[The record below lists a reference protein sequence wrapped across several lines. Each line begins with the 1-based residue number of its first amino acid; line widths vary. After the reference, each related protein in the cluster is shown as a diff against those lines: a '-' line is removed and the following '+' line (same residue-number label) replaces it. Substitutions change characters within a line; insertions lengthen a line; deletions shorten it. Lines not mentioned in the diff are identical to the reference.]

1 MGVRCSD
8 AKIIRDRDERT
19 INFFAESIKGFES
32 GLVKSLW
39 HCCLTSQIQAQTK
52 YMKNCTHDTIIRR
65 FQLISKGTQ
74 DPGQRLSTPVQFFKL
89 WSHWSK
95 NDGSNL
101 GSHWWKYCLRICAK
115 PNIWNNNNV
124 RNWTFIVLQGVI
136 RAVDQGKGS
145 HQQAQPLPEVRVFY
159 LAYLQKHLFA
169 LWMGSGEAQIWRWSE
184 WDLGTWGLGSHESGE
199 DEA

>member
-1 MGVRCSD
+1 MLRYNWSTSWSLLTTIH
-8 AKIIRDRDERT
+8 AK
-19 INFFAESIKGFES
+19 N
-32 GLVKSLW
+32 VW
-39 HCCLTSQIQAQTK
+39 CCGEGYFGQK
-52 YMKNCTHDTIIRR
+52 
-65 FQLISKGTQ
+65 KGTQ

>member
-1 MGVRCSD
+1 MITFVGTNVCRQKQNMSY
-8 AKIIRDRDERT
+8 
-19 INFFAESIKGFES
+19 
-32 GLVKSLW
+32 LVLNSYLILQKMPSLQNR
-39 HCCLTSQIQAQTK
+39 H
-52 YMKNCTHDTIIRR
+52 NRR
-65 FQLISKGTQ
+65 QETKGTQ
-74 DPGQRLSTPVQFFKL
+74 DPGQRISTPVQFFKL

>member
-1 MGVRCSD
+1 MGLSIALRISRLQIVQ
-8 AKIIRDRDERT
+8 AKI
-19 INFFAESIKGFES
+19 
-32 GLVKSLW
+32 LL
-39 HCCLTSQIQAQTK
+39 
-52 YMKNCTHDTIIRR
+52 
-65 FQLISKGTQ
+65 KGTQ

-169 LWMGSGEAQIWRWSE
+169 LWMGSGKLRYGGEVNEI
-184 WDLGTWGLGSHESGE
+184 LGHGDWGAMESGE

>member
-1 MGVRCSD
+1 MNFTMTYYKAPFSHLLVNWMLRILGLAQMRRQYFHQWEPRLLPSFFLQWDQSLRNWTRVL
-8 AKIIRDRDERT
+8 IR
-19 INFFAESIKGFES
+19 S
-32 GLVKSLW
+32 
-39 HCCLTSQIQAQTK
+39 
-52 YMKNCTHDTIIRR
+52 
-65 FQLISKGTQ
+65 
-74 DPGQRLSTPVQFFKL
+74 PGSWQRISTPVQFFKL

>member
-1 MGVRCSD
+1 MIFLKC
-8 AKIIRDRDERT
+8 KIRFIYVGFNCKRKKWGKKMSG
-19 INFFAESIKGFES
+19 NFAIKG
-32 GLVKSLW
+32 GGRTPNGKCHL
-39 HCCLTSQIQAQTK
+39 
-52 YMKNCTHDTIIRR
+52 
-65 FQLISKGTQ
+65 KGTQ

>member
-1 MGVRCSD
+1 MILFWLKWWWWRRLCWRSRIKIMVVARLHAWFFLPPQCNICATPVVLPILHRGNKKN
-8 AKIIRDRDERT
+8 AKRQ
-19 INFFAESIKGFES
+19 FS
-32 GLVKSLW
+32 
-39 HCCLTSQIQAQTK
+39 H
-52 YMKNCTHDTIIRR
+52 
-65 FQLISKGTQ
+65 KGTQ
-74 DPGQRLSTPVQFFKL
+74 DLGQRLSTPVQFFKL

>member
-1 MGVRCSD
+1 MVSSACKYSDSHLVWFSAYIVCRQVGV
-8 AKIIRDRDERT
+8 
-19 INFFAESIKGFES
+19 
-32 GLVKSLW
+32 SLMYYAITVTFNN
-39 HCCLTSQIQAQTK
+39 H
-52 YMKNCTHDTIIRR
+52 
-65 FQLISKGTQ
+65 KGTQ

>member
-1 MGVRCSD
+1 MCM
-8 AKIIRDRDERT
+8 
-19 INFFAESIKGFES
+19 
-32 GLVKSLW
+32 LVLGIFN
-39 HCCLTSQIQAQTK
+39 HDFDLEIQAHETSHWLQAVFLQSLRPGDKTCL
-52 YMKNCTHDTIIRR
+52 N
-65 FQLISKGTQ
+65 QKGTQ

>member
-1 MGVRCSD
+1 MFIVFIIISD
-8 AKIIRDRDERT
+8 AVNKTWSSFLLYDNDISPCSLFSLSAPWQTLARALPQR
-19 INFFAESIKGFES
+19 SSGWKG
-32 GLVKSLW
+32 
-39 HCCLTSQIQAQTK
+39 IQHIWT
-52 YMKNCTHDTIIRR
+52 C
-65 FQLISKGTQ
+65 KGTQ

>member
-1 MGVRCSD
+1 MTRRRYKSHSRPLLLTIAHLSADSLPIGIPYRLW
-8 AKIIRDRDERT
+8 IILREVCR
-19 INFFAESIKGFES
+19 
-32 GLVKSLW
+32 KSKW
-39 HCCLTSQIQAQTK
+39 
-52 YMKNCTHDTIIRR
+52 
-65 FQLISKGTQ
+65 KGTQ

>member
-1 MGVRCSD
+1 MHQIWHRV
-8 AKIIRDRDERT
+8 IH
-19 INFFAESIKGFES
+19 NFFRTSTRTSSTSVLERALNDS
-32 GLVKSLW
+32 GKPFHTCFWV
-39 HCCLTSQIQAQTK
+39 
-52 YMKNCTHDTIIRR
+52 
-65 FQLISKGTQ
+65 KGTQ

>member
-1 MGVRCSD
+1 MSYFLFFVVDVITLLVGKTLVFFSD
-8 AKIIRDRDERT
+8 KFREAMQRAILLLLLAWLKIVCE
-19 INFFAESIKGFES
+19 F
-32 GLVKSLW
+32 
-39 HCCLTSQIQAQTK
+39 
-52 YMKNCTHDTIIRR
+52 
-65 FQLISKGTQ
+65 LIFLKGTQ

>member
-1 MGVRCSD
+1 MIDKKIDQVYCAVRMTKNRVTHSVPEVLD
-8 AKIIRDRDERT
+8 FA
-19 INFFAESIKGFES
+19 NFVVREGC
-32 GLVKSLW
+32 GKSKW
-39 HCCLTSQIQAQTK
+39 
-52 YMKNCTHDTIIRR
+52 
-65 FQLISKGTQ
+65 KGTQ
-74 DPGQRLSTPVQFFKL
+74 DPGQRISTPVQFFKL

-124 RNWTFIVLQGVI
+124 RNWSIIVLQGVI

>member
-1 MGVRCSD
+1 MIQFHLEG
-8 AKIIRDRDERT
+8 KIIRTLLFFLIIARKRVWEYKISGK
-19 INFFAESIKGFES
+19 INKCQKYQIKN
-32 GLVKSLW
+32 
-39 HCCLTSQIQAQTK
+39 A
-52 YMKNCTHDTIIRR
+52 
-65 FQLISKGTQ
+65 KGTQ

>member
-1 MGVRCSD
+1 MVVGGLLIRKYEAKDHGFVCKLFSD
-8 AKIIRDRDERT
+8 AL
-19 INFFAESIKGFES
+19 FENW
-32 GLVKSLW
+32 GPAYRWEL
-39 HCCLTSQIQAQTK
+39 
-52 YMKNCTHDTIIRR
+52 M
-65 FQLISKGTQ
+65 KGTQ

>member
-1 MGVRCSD
+1 MWIGVNCEVITCRQTELPNWSR
-8 AKIIRDRDERT
+8 ALRFLLGRGKKT
-19 INFFAESIKGFES
+19 
-32 GLVKSLW
+32 LVKHFCLPAFHKVSLKANAEV
-39 HCCLTSQIQAQTK
+39 LSKI
-52 YMKNCTHDTIIRR
+52 NR
-65 FQLISKGTQ
+65 FLWLKGTQ

>member
-1 MGVRCSD
+1 MIIIICNFQTVIPDHLLQNLRFGVQIILL
-8 AKIIRDRDERT
+8 AKFT
-19 INFFAESIKGFES
+19 NYCF
-32 GLVKSLW
+32 GLF
-39 HCCLTSQIQAQTK
+39 CC
-52 YMKNCTHDTIIRR
+52 
-65 FQLISKGTQ
+65 KGTQ

>member
-1 MGVRCSD
+1 MKTHWQSFLLQQKRN
-8 AKIIRDRDERT
+8 RH
-19 INFFAESIKGFES
+19 
-32 GLVKSLW
+32 GLVELSYFVERSW
-39 HCCLTSQIQAQTK
+39 CPTYA
-52 YMKNCTHDTIIRR
+52 KNIFEITIST
-65 FQLISKGTQ
+65 LIDHHINIVYTKGTQ

>member
-1 MGVRCSD
+1 M
-8 AKIIRDRDERT
+8 
-19 INFFAESIKGFES
+19 
-32 GLVKSLW
+32 L
-39 HCCLTSQIQAQTK
+39 SQITRAILVSLSESNWAILNRLASSLPFSNQNLECAIEVNVWGYFRVLLT
-52 YMKNCTHDTIIRR
+52 
-65 FQLISKGTQ
+65 KGTQ

-101 GSHWWKYCLRICAK
+101 GSHWWKYCLRICAT